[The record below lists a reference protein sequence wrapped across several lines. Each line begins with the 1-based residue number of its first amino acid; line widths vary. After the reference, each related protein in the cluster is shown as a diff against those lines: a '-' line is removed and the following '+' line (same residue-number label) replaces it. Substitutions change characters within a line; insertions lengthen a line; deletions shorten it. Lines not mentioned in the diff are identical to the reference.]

1 MRLIRFSLM
10 VLFCALGSLSA
21 QTFTNMTSQLGVN
34 AVYRDSVYI
43 PGGGVAFGDF
53 NNDGFTDMVIASYN
67 KFKVYKNNGNGT
79 FTDVTAASGI
89 NFTGL
94 SLKAAIFGDYDNDGW
109 RDIYLTSWYEGNK
122 LYKNNGDGT
131 FTDVT
136 SQAGVGVPYFYQS
149 TCAAWGDYNKDGLL
163 DLYVGNYGNIEGMG
177 DQPNILFKNNG
188 NGTFNDVTSQ
198 AGVAD
203 SFGKKPLG
211 ITIFDYDDDGWQDIY
226 INMDKEQRSTMFRNN
241 GNGTFTDV
249 SVASGTDCHVDAMG
263 TSIADYNH
271 DGWLDIYVSNG
282 PPGNI
287 LYRNNGNGTFTNVT
301 QQTGTSVNKEC
312 WGNNFID
319 YNNDG
324 WLDIFATAAHGI
336 DRCDVLLKNNGNN
349 TFTNLGFNIGVKD
362 SAFSFGTAKADVNN
376 DGYPDFCVTIT
387 DSNAHFYIN
396 TGGSNNWIK
405 VKCTG
410 VISNRDA
417 IGTVVTA
424 YYNGNMNR
432 QVILGGNSYLS
443 EDDALLIFGLGPSSI
458 VDSLTFK
465 WTNGFSETAY
475 NLNVNTFYQAVEG
488 SGIIGIKP
496 ISSEIPNSFSLE
508 QNYPN
513 PFNPV
518 TRIKFN
524 IPLLR
529 GVSEGRG
536 VSVSLIIYNILGKE
550 IASLIPPLNGG
561 QEGLKPGTYEIEWNA
576 ADYPSGVYFYRLTA
590 GEFSEVKKMILLK

>member
-1 MRLIRFSLM
+1 VRNLYFSL
-10 VLFCALGSLSA
+10 VVIFCVSGSINA
-21 QTFTNMTSQLGVN
+21 QTFTNVTSQLGVN

-43 PGGGVAFGDF
+43 PGGGVAFGDY
-53 NNDGFTDMVIASYN
+53 NNDSYPDMVIASYN
-67 KFKVYKNNGNGT
+67 KFKVYKNNGDGT
-79 FTDVTAASGI
+79 FADVTAASGI

-94 SLKAAIFGDYDNDGW
+94 SLKAAVFGDYNNDGW
-109 RDIYLTSWYEGNK
+109 RDIYLTSWYSQNR
-122 LYKNNGDGT
+122 LYKNNGDET

-136 SQAGVGVPYFYQS
+136 AQAGVGVPFTYQS
-149 TCAAWGDYNKDGLL
+149 TCAAWGDYNKDGYI
-163 DLYVGNYGNIEGMG
+163 DLYVGNYGNIEGLG

-188 NGTFNDVTSQ
+188 NGTFSDVTSQ
-198 AGVAD
+198 ANVAD

-226 INMDKEQRSTMFRNN
+226 INMDKEQRSTMFHNN

-249 SVASGTDCHVDAMG
+249 SVSSGTNCHLDAMG

-287 LYRNNGNGTFTNVT
+287 LFKNNGNGTFTDVT
-301 QQTGTSVNKEC
+301 LQTGTSVNKEC

-362 SAFSFGTAKADVNN
+362 SAFSFGTAKSDFNN

-387 DSNAHFYIN
+387 DSNAHFYKN
-396 TGGSNNWIK
+396 SGGSNNWIK

-417 IGTVVTA
+417 IGTIVTA
-424 YYNGNMNR
+424 YYSGTMNR

-443 EDDALLIFGLGPSSI
+443 EDDVVLIFGIGTASN

-465 WTNGFSETAY
+465 WTNGLVEKAY
-475 NLNVNTFYQAVEG
+475 NLNVNTFFQAVEG
-488 SGIIGIKP
+488 SGIIGIMP
-496 ISSEIPNSFSLE
+496 ISAEVPKSFSLE

-513 PFNPV
+513 PFNPA
-518 TRIKFN
+518 TKIKFA

-536 VSVSLIIYNILGKE
+536 VLVRLTIYDLLGKE
-550 IASLIPPLNGG
+550 ISVPVNEQLISGI
-561 QEGLKPGTYEIEWNA
+561 YEIEWNA
-576 ADYPSGVYFYRLTA
+576 SNLTSGVYFYRLTA
-590 GEFSEVKKMILLK
+590 GGFSEVKKMILLK